1 VPASASGTVSSKHC
15 VADNRLLMNRMLE
28 NQNYLSDGKEGMVLI
43 LDELQATRNM
53 YGFAV
58 TDWMLV
64 LGELSERSVAFL
76 LSGVGGWIMK

>member
-1 VPASASGTVSSKHC
+1 MPASASGTVSSKHC

-64 LGELSERSVAFL
+64 LGELPERVWHSFSQEL
-76 LSGVGGWIMK
+76 VGGS

>member
-1 VPASASGTVSSKHC
+1 
-15 VADNRLLMNRMLE
+15 MNRMLE